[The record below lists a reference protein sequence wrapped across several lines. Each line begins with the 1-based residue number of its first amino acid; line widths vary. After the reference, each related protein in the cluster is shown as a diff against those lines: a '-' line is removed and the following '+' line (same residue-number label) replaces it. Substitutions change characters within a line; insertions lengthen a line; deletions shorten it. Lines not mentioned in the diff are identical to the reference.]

1 MTETILIC
9 LNLTNSIHAENKL
22 NYVRPYRAEV
32 AFSKKGFLV
41 LEFYSV
47 GLNKR
52 TRNIMNM
59 DMFRLWKKIA
69 GGTLY
74 PAFSLSKAYL
84 KISGWK
90 V

>member
-1 MTETILIC
+1 MTIC

-32 AFSKKGFLV
+32 AFSKRVLVV
-41 LEFYSV
+41 LEFYSI

-52 TRNIMNM
+52 TKNIMNM
-59 DMFRLWKKIA
+59 DMFRLWKWKA

-74 PAFSLSKAYL
+74 PVFSLSKA
-84 KISGWK
+84 
-90 V
+90 